1 MNFTEIL
8 YIRSNSK
15 NNINFDSKALIM
27 VMAEIL
33 TIATYWIRQWTI
45 NLCTF
50 SIIRNKT
57 NSSADQ
63 KRSSYN
69 FGGLSAS

>member
-8 YIRSNSK
+8 YIQRNSK

-33 TIATYWIRQWTI
+33 TIARI
-45 NLCTF
+45 LLD
-50 SIIRNKT
+50 KT
-57 NSSADQ
+57 MDDKLMHILNNNSSVDQ
-63 KRSSYN
+63 SLSSYN
-69 FGGLSAS
+69 FGGLWVS